1 MRPRSSLGIPA
12 AVLMERAGLGAAHE
26 IMSRFPDRR
35 RFAIVAG
42 TGNNG
47 GDGFVVARHLLAA
60 GLEPE
65 VLLTGPATRLSPESR
80 GNLEVAE
87 RLGVPVHRRPSQ
99 AQLRRT
105 LRGAEVVIDA
115 LFGTGFRGAPRPAA
129 ATLIDSIRVAGRPV
143 VALDIPSGVDASDGT
158 VAGAAVAAEL
168 TVAFHG
174 PKLGL
179 IVAPGCRHAGAV
191 VVADIGIPPQL
202 ESPTWSA
209 LATRSLIDLVPRKH
223 HGTSKYGAGSVL
235 VVGGSEGMSGAPLLA
250 ARAALRAG
258 AGIAWVAVP
267 ASVAAQVG
275 AAQPELMVRAL
286 PGGLDLADRAGAL
299 AVGPGLGRSAEAQG
313 IVRRLAQRHRGPLV
327 IDADGLFA
335 LAGKLATTA
344 RRRTPAV
351 LTPHEGEMARLLGRE
366 SDWVASNR
374 LAAVRE
380 AAAASRAVVLLKG
393 ADTLVAAPGGDRVV
407 VSVSDT
413 PGLATAG
420 SGRRPH
426 RGRGRDAGE
435 GAGSVDGGVLRRR
448 HARAGGADGR
458 RRDRSGW
465 DHQRRRD
472 RGAAGGA
479 EAVISRAQRLS
490 RATVTIDLSAIA
502 ANVRHAARPGG
513 AGRCVGGREGGRLR
527 PRRLSGR
534 RSGVGRGGDKALRRH
549 LGGGARPARCAA
561 RGAGAGDVPAG
572 TG

>member
-1 MRPRSSLGIPA
+1 MNELLPLYDATEMRALDAAAIDLGIPA

-87 RLGVPVHRRPSQ
+87 RLGVPVHRRPSR

-129 ATLIDSIRVAGRPV
+129 ATLIESINAAGRPV

-235 VVGGSEGMSGAPLLA
+235 VVGGSEGMAGAPLLA

-258 AGIAWVAVP
+258 A
-267 ASVAAQVG
+267 AS
-275 AAQPELMVRAL
+275 
-286 PGGLDLADRAGAL
+286 PGWRCRHRWPL
-299 AVGPGLGRSAEAQG
+299 RSA
-313 IVRRLAQRHRGPLV
+313 P
-327 IDADGLFA
+327 
-335 LAGKLATTA
+335 
-344 RRRTPAV
+344 
-351 LTPHEGEMARLLGRE
+351 
-366 SDWVASNR
+366 
-374 LAAVRE
+374 
-380 AAAASRAVVLLKG
+380 
-393 ADTLVAAPGGDRVV
+393 
-407 VSVSDT
+407 
-413 PGLATAG
+413 
-420 SGRRPH
+420 
-426 RGRGRDAGE
+426 
-435 GAGSVDGGVLRRR
+435 
-448 HARAGGADGR
+448 
-458 RRDRSGW
+458 RSP
-465 DHQRRRD
+465 
-472 RGAAGGA
+472 
-479 EAVISRAQRLS
+479 S
-490 RATVTIDLSAIA
+490 
-502 ANVRHAARPGG
+502 
-513 AGRCVGGREGGRLR
+513 
-527 PRRLSGR
+527 
-534 RSGVGRGGDKALRRH
+534 
-549 LGGGARPARCAA
+549 
-561 RGAGAGDVPAG
+561 
-572 TG
+572 